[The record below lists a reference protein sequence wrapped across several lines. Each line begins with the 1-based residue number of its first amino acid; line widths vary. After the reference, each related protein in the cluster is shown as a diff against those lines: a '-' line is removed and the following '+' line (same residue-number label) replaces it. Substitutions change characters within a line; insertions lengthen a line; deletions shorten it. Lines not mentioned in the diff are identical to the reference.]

1 VVKPRA
7 RRVGVCGLAVAVAAL
22 AACSAKDEPGI
33 EVRVDLAGFAG
44 QVQTL
49 QVAVAAS
56 GGGFVAQGPT
66 NVDNIPIRTEDID
79 GDGQL
84 ELVATFQ
91 FPKSPVTFRVAPQNQ
106 TMLDVSGH
114 ALAFSDT
121 ALMAGDDSPAPE
133 PLPPGGRASIAL
145 TLTTRTP
152 GIVGPD
158 TRTTDIKTLDPDITV
173 TTTVMPAGLSSVAT
187 CDVDGDGA
195 RDIVIGDPAAES
207 VGIPVGAVHILLGT
221 NGFGSKIDLNDSAT
235 GMEFHFYGAT
245 AGDRLGAAVAC
256 ANLNGDSADDL
267 IVGAPGANG
276 GGRVY
281 AIFGG
286 RMIATRSITPGSP
299 TQKADVSWESS
310 VADAGFGGLLFAADL
325 NGDGKAEILAGGGG
339 TGKVH
344 LLKNVT
350 QAAASAISVDDP
362 DHVTFS
368 NTAATSI
375 TAGDLRRAGGVDVV
389 IGNAEAKMMSSTI
402 KSGAIFGFADVAL
415 DGTTQYDAAAATMT
429 MFGGENMQ
437 FGAAVLAVDTTG
449 YGQDLIVGAPGD
461 GAGAGAIYVYKGDS
475 EFFSVATRNYMPP
488 EAVMVVS
495 GPSASGRFGAAL
507 AATPTGTTP
516 PFDWDLVV
524 GAPATSRN
532 DARTLVGAAYLFA
545 GGKTWDFPLV
555 EQVYGAETGDRLGA
569 FVAGGQVD
577 ADAFGDLVT
586 VAPGGNGQSGAVY
599 VRYDHRKQ

>member
-1 VVKPRA
+1 MAAVVS
-7 RRVGVCGLAVAVAAL
+7 AL
-22 AACSAKDEPGI
+22 TACAQKDEPGI
-33 EVRVDLAGFAG
+33 EVRVDLAEFDG
-44 QVQTL
+44 QVANL
-49 QVAVAAS
+49 KVAIAAS
-56 GGGFVAQGPT
+56 GGGFVAQAPT
-66 NVDNIPIRTEDID
+66 NVDNVGITTEDID

-84 ELVATFQ
+84 ELVATFLS
-91 FPKSPVTFRVAPQNQ
+91 PKSPVTFRVAPGNQ
-106 TMLDVSGH
+106 AMLDVSGH
-114 ALAFSDT
+114 ALAYSAT

-145 TLTTRTP
+145 KLTARAP

-173 TTTVMPAGLSSVAT
+173 TTTASPAGLANAAV
-187 CDVDGDGA
+187 CDVDGDGVQ
-195 RDIVIGDPAAES
+195 DIVIGDPAAEN
-207 VGIPVGAVHILLGT
+207 VGIPVGAVHVLLGT
-221 NGFGSKIDLNDSAT
+221 NGFASKIDLNGAT
-235 GMEFHFYGAT
+235 TAMEFNFYGAT

-256 ANLNGDSADDL
+256 ANLNGDTADDL
-267 IVGAPGANG
+267 IIGAPGANG

-286 RMIATRSITPGSP
+286 RTLPGRSITPGSP
-299 TQKADVSWESS
+299 TAMADVTWESS

-325 NGDGKAEILAGGGG
+325 NGDGKAEILAGGAG

-368 NTAATSI
+368 NTAATSL

-389 IGNAEAKMMSSTI
+389 IGNSEAKMANSTI

-415 DGTTQYDAAAATMT
+415 DGTTQYDAASPTT
-429 MFGGENMQ
+429 VMFGGENMQ

-461 GAGAGAIYVYKGDS
+461 GAGAGAFYVYKGDS
-475 EFFSVATRNYMPP
+475 DFFSVATRNYAPP
-488 EAVMVVS
+488 EAVKVVS

-507 AATPTGTTP
+507 AGTPTGTTP

-532 DARTLVGAAYLFA
+532 DARTLVGAAYLFS
-545 GGKTWDFPLV
+545 GGKTWAFPLI
-555 EQVYGAETGDRLGA
+555 EQVYGADTGDQLGA
-569 FVAGGQVD
+569 VVAGGQVNG
-577 ADAFGDLVT
+577 DAFGDLVA
-586 VAPGGNGQSGAVY
+586 VAPGAAGMTGAVY
-599 VRYDHRKQ
+599 VRYDHFTQR